1 MAGLIVD
8 QSTLRTG
15 SGGRFSKEAT
25 VWALVF
31 LIAVGLVAIPRKAA
45 ADTFPL
51 NEFGVTLGTPIFDDS
66 FGQVPSLSGGSGA
79 VVSSGVNFLAPPGAM
94 GPANYFVVGTIPEAT
109 ANNGQALLNPTNG
122 ITIHQPDPFIPVI
135 QIVSA
140 ALQSGTLP
148 TMPHT
153 LLGGSSGNT
162 FTVTG
167 LFDLTVPS
175 VILGT
180 YDIMVTNNSPTTPGN
195 FLQLRVRD
203 CSASIAA
210 CAGFTGPIL
219 QYAWLNFATNQFTQI
234 SAVPLIPP
242 PGATQLELELTKP
255 SATSDDII
263 ASYLFCN
270 GNTSATC
277 TGSFTPLG
285 TSGASTDVFTSSAEW
300 VVPGFQAFQP
310 APVPEPASLL
320 LLGVGCAAL
329 AGFRTRRSNRE
340 EDQRTIRP

>member
-1 MAGLIVD
+1 MTCVIV
-8 QSTLRTG
+8 L
-15 SGGRFSKEAT
+15 
-25 VWALVF
+25 LV
-31 LIAVGLVAIPRKAA
+31 LMAVGLSAMPREAT

-51 NEFGVTLGTPIFDDS
+51 DEFGVTLGTPIFDDS
-66 FGQVPSLSGGSGA
+66 FGQVSSLSGGSGA

-203 CSASIAA
+203 CSASVAA

>member
-1 MAGLIVD
+1 MAGVIVLLI
-8 QSTLRTG
+8 LM
-15 SGGRFSKEAT
+15 
-25 VWALVF
+25 
-31 LIAVGLVAIPRKAA
+31 AVGLSAMPREAA

-51 NEFGVTLGTPIFDDS
+51 DEFGVTRLGTPIFDDS
-66 FGQVPSLSGGSGA
+66 FGQVPSLSGGSGT
-79 VVSSGVNFLAPPGAM
+79 VVSSGVNFLAPPGAT

-109 ANNGQALLNPTNG
+109 ANNGQALLNPANG

-153 LLGGSSGNT
+153 LLGGASGNT

-203 CSASIAA
+203 CSASVAA
-210 CAGFTGPIL
+210 CAGVTGPVL
-219 QYAWLNFATNQFTQI
+219 QYAWLNFSSDQFTPI
-234 SAVPLIPP
+234 SAVPLILP
-242 PGATQLELELTKP
+242 PGATQIELELTKP

-270 GNTSATC
+270 GNTFATC

-310 APVPEPASLL
+310 APVPEPACLL

-340 EDQRTIRP
+340 EDQRTISP